1 MRYSLLFL
9 DEFGNWVSDT
19 RLEMN
24 VYIRFFVYVNAVNE
38 IYIKYG
44 NDFVMNQIDDIRKVI
59 YSFYFSDFK
68 DFLLKKSVGCS
79 CKLVLSKEDFCL

>member
-1 MRYSLLFL
+1 MMYKLLFF

-24 VYIRFFVYVNAVNE
+24 VYIRFFVHVNAVNE

-44 NDFVMNQIDDIRKVI
+44 NDFVMNQIDDIRRVI
-59 YSFYFSDFK
+59 FDYYMSDFK
-68 DFLLKKSVGCS
+68 DFILTKNIGSS
-79 CKLVLSKEDFCL
+79 CKLILRKDEFLL